1 MRKQSA
7 KKSPKSVWE
16 AVQPRL
22 WSAAA
27 REVLSPVSMGVA
39 HDLNNL
45 LSGVCSISDL
55 CLREAGPEHPFR
67 ERLELMRTYGERAAK
82 LVQTLFR
89 EHQASPG
96 RSEYHDLN
104 TLTEHGCELA
114 RRAIPKSIE
123 IQRVLAAQAL
133 PVSADAIAFRTVL
146 LNLMLNAA
154 DAIEGKGSIHVRT
167 ARHSRMPATRVFRG
181 VKPSP
186 PVVSVQISDTGHGVD
201 KSFQQRLW
209 DPLFTT
215 KAASHGAGLG
225 LYLAEA
231 FCRANHGG
239 ISVDSAADGGAA
251 FTLWLPEADL
261 SKDDTR
267 PAAARHVLLGP
278 GSDAQTRAL
287 VRELRRRKW
296 KLTTVPRLDET
307 LLAAVPVFDLLIAP
321 ASPSVPSA
329 LRLIAAIRRQR
340 LPIKIVGLSRRAIS
354 EPSTRSPFDLVI
366 YKPTGARSAADRI
379 EALFA
384 QA

>member
-1 MRKQSA
+1 M
-7 KKSPKSVWE
+7 
-16 AVQPRL
+16 
-22 WSAAA
+22 
-27 REVLSPVSMGVA
+27 
-39 HDLNNL
+39 
-45 LSGVCSISDL
+45 
-55 CLREAGPEHPFR
+55 
-67 ERLELMRTYGERAAK
+67 
-82 LVQTLFR
+82 
-89 EHQASPG
+89 
-96 RSEYHDLN
+96 
-104 TLTEHGCELA
+104 
-114 RRAIPKSIE
+114 
-123 IQRVLAAQAL
+123 LAAQAL

-239 ISVDSAADGGAA
+239 ISVDSAADGGAE

-267 PAAARHVLLGP
+267 PAAARHVLLGR

-379 EALFA
+379 EALF
-384 QA
+384 

>member
-7 KKSPKSVWE
+7 KRSPKNVWE

-27 REVLSPVSMGVA
+27 REVLSPFSMGVA

-321 ASPSVPSA
+321 ASPSVP
-329 LRLIAAIRRQR
+329 
-340 LPIKIVGLSRRAIS
+340 
-354 EPSTRSPFDLVI
+354 
-366 YKPTGARSAADRI
+366 
-379 EALFA
+379 
-384 QA
+384 